1 MTQKIKVW
9 DGFIRAFHWLLVGCV
24 FVNLFF
30 TSKGETVHE
39 YVGYTAAALVV
50 LRIVWGFVG
59 SKYARF
65 SDFFPTP
72 TRIKA
77 HLCALVKREKEDYLG
92 HNALGALMIFA
103 LIAVILGLGFSGWAQ
118 TIDSPYYAADWP
130 ASMHETLVVILQI
143 LVALHVL
150 AVIVMSILTKSDLV
164 GAMFTGN
171 KKIK

>member
-1 MTQKIKVW
+1 MTQKVMVW
-9 DGFIRAFHWLLVGCV
+9 DVFVRVFHWALVGLIAA
-24 FVNLFF
+24 NLFF
-30 TSKGETVHE
+30 TAKGETVHE
-39 YVGYTAAALVV
+39 YVGYSAVALVV

-72 TRIKA
+72 KRIKA

-118 TIDSPYYAADWP
+118 TIDSPYYMEDWP
-130 ASMHETLVVILQI
+130 ENVHETLVTVLQI

-150 AVIVMSILTKSDLV
+150 AVIVMSIITKSDLV
-164 GAMFTGN
+164 GAMFTGR
-171 KKIK
+171 KKVK